1 MNNEFP
7 LKISLQVQKVIDI
20 IENKKMSYEQY
31 TNLFNNTSGNETIT
45 EEEREMLIDKLVIKL
60 RTLYP
65 KQASRL
71 LGNKSG
77 KPQIFLEE
85 VLTEI
90 TKEFDWSNNKH
101 KWGYVKAGGDMFRK
115 EHEGGFHLSWYIS
128 HKGIDDWNIN
138 ISYKQKSV
146 DKDPYIQVSKRLVD
160 KNSNIEP
167 NIKEY
172 SIGDRLLAVQD
183 FREHL
188 LEHCPLK

>member
-7 LKISLQVQKVIDI
+7 LNISIQVQKVIDI

-90 TKEFDWSNNKH
+90 TKEFDWSKNKH
-101 KWGYVKAGGDMFRK
+101 KWGYVKAGGDMF
-115 EHEGGFHLSWYIS
+115 
-128 HKGIDDWNIN
+128 
-138 ISYKQKSV
+138 
-146 DKDPYIQVSKRLVD
+146 
-160 KNSNIEP
+160 
-167 NIKEY
+167 
-172 SIGDRLLAVQD
+172 
-183 FREHL
+183 
-188 LEHCPLK
+188 

>member
-101 KWGYVKAGGDMFRK
+101 KWGYEKA
-115 EHEGGFHLSWYIS
+115 
-128 HKGIDDWNIN
+128 
-138 ISYKQKSV
+138 
-146 DKDPYIQVSKRLVD
+146 
-160 KNSNIEP
+160 
-167 NIKEY
+167 
-172 SIGDRLLAVQD
+172 
-183 FREHL
+183 
-188 LEHCPLK
+188 

>member
-7 LKISLQVQKVIDI
+7 LNISIQVQKVIDI

-90 TKEFDWSNNKH
+90 TKEFDWSKNKH
-101 KWGYVKAGGDMFRK
+101 KW
-115 EHEGGFHLSWYIS
+115 
-128 HKGIDDWNIN
+128 
-138 ISYKQKSV
+138 
-146 DKDPYIQVSKRLVD
+146 
-160 KNSNIEP
+160 
-167 NIKEY
+167 
-172 SIGDRLLAVQD
+172 
-183 FREHL
+183 
-188 LEHCPLK
+188 